1 MNNRLRL
8 LALTAVLF
16 AMAGCSPAVRQGP
29 PAPVV
34 GPGGTGA
41 TPPPASSGNITVTP
55 LKAPEIQAVEQTP
68 VRTYGSE
75 STAPLQA
82 TPEAAGTPA
91 AAVPSPAATANEQV
105 AMVTPSRPR
114 SKAGRTLLQ
123 QAELQRSSGDLTGA
137 AATLERA
144 LRIEPESAYVWNR
157 LAHVRAQQ
165 GQTGLAAELA
175 AKSSSFAGT
184 DETLKRDNDRLI
196 ARARQ

>member
-1 MNNRLRL
+1 MKTYSRILTLSGL
-8 LALTAVLF
+8 LL

-34 GPGGTGA
+34 GPGGAGA
-41 TPPPASSGNITVTP
+41 PPPAASGNVTVTP
-55 LKAPEIQAVEQTP
+55 LKAPEIQTVEQTP
-68 VRTYGSE
+68 IQPYRGPE
-75 STAPLQA
+75 PA
-82 TPEAAGTPA
+82 TPASSRPEASATQAPPAGG
-91 AAVPSPAATANEQV
+91 EQV
-105 AMVTPSRPR
+105 AMVTPSRPM
-114 SKAGRTLLQ
+114 SKAVRTLLQ

-157 LAHVRAQQ
+157 LAHIRAQQ
-165 GQTGLAAELA
+165 GQAGLAAELA

>member
-1 MNNRLRL
+1 MNNRFRF

-16 AMAGCSPAVRQGP
+16 AMAGCSTAVRQGP

-41 TPPPASSGNITVTP
+41 PPPPASAGNVTVTP
-55 LKAPEIQAVEQTP
+55 LKEPEIQAVEQTP
-68 VRTYGSE
+68 VQTYRGPE
-75 STAPLQA
+75 STAPMQA
-82 TPEAAGTPA
+82 APEPAGTPSTVSGA
-91 AAVPSPAATANEQV
+91 SEQV
-105 AMVTPSRPR
+105 AMVTPSRPM
-114 SKAGRTLLQ
+114 SKAVRTLLQ

-157 LAHVRAQQ
+157 LAHVRGQQ
-165 GQTGLAAELA
+165 GQTGLAGELA
-175 AKSSSFAGT
+175 AKSNSFAGT

-196 ARARQ
+196 AAARQ